1 MSDLSTGNAST
12 RPTCQQRT
20 RNVPATELS
29 CKQKGSLEA
38 SIRQTH
44 RVGVKRLPLSAA
56 CPVSTAA
63 PTTTMVNHDEKGPY
77 SLASALDAKMDHP
90 SRGNCVVISSE
101 PSVVPLLNAGSAKRP
116 RMANPGETLTQPQQL
131 LSQLP
136 HKEPPGH
143 QDHATLSVILVSQ
156 QASTPATPAP
166 ANLLPTAI
174 AGTCMT
180 MCGITR
186 TEACIRLDDAVL
198 EAPVVL
204 SMPPSEAMVAMDSEA
219 QGEPTTAVPSTGP
232 ACTSHTSVTRCEPHS
247 YPLADAVQV
256 SMTPTSAYAGSDT
269 ANISAP
275 TADIGGGGCFVGCS
289 PGMKLYMRLVGEASE
304 DVAGVEHQRVGE
316 GSRVWIKMA
325 GYCHWPAVVFSL
337 RYCRKS
343 EIPDLLASY
352 QPGRTLVHFYGSH
365 DHVWASPSSLTPWIT
380 DQKVRL
386 AALKAAARSSRVA
399 ASTLAELTGSLGIN
413 AASDPTRE
421 LARVVQMREAA
432 LGRPNMKR
440 SGSRGGGGHGN
451 KLVCGACGEGGSQ
464 ITCTSCRTAFH
475 TLCLPQPDVSPEHM
489 LAAAA
494 MEATLQTAAQAMS
507 EQQLQKQPPTH
518 QPQRPFLQQKAVWT
532 CGACQRQNELQGTV
546 RLNLMPHVTGA
557 RPEAGNPRARRRE
570 AVGGAGGVGCAATPS
585 SSGSR
590 DGIVNPQRPQ
600 GGQQQIGTQHTELL
614 ALYEWLLDKDAALEA
629 AAAAASKG
637 GDKKTGS
644 PGKMKEAA
652 AEAMDA
658 VLVPG
663 KDEPDESVFTAAE
676 QQQSRGPTAVTAT
689 SAVLQPLPGTRLWV
703 KTPGYCHWPAVVFS
717 LRYCRK
723 SEIPDLL
730 ASYQPGCTLV
740 HFYGEHNHAWLP
752 DTEVA
757 ALAAAAANP
766 REEQERREGL
776 VSWTSKRKKGALS
789 GHMALAELDGPGK
802 TVHKPLGR
810 ETMDGGTAASA
821 ASPVTFDSAIV
832 DDKAAVSIDAAAAVS
847 GAGRLK
853 TPLPLFNTF
862 TSSISDDPRREI
874 LRVVALRE
882 ARLAEEEERREQ
894 AAWEMML
901 NGVREG
907 AHTGITSRRGGG
919 SGSGSGLG
927 DPCSSASLAVGGT
940 SMGSRYR
947 SKVHETGVSGWRS
960 RLMVCAACEEP
971 GGQVICLNCR
981 RAYHTLCLTPRWLS
995 PVYMPPQQ
1003 RWKCACCGNENELQQ
1018 SSSGNQDGSGRTQE
1032 EERMGLTPDWIIM
1045 AGAFKVFQLPRP
1057 TAAAP
1062 YIRGLLDPCTNSKAN
1077 PNIPAEKLYDKEDDG
1092 LRLSNS
1098 WAGYYVI
1105 LNPEYT
1111 SQTQWR
1117 FVNRAIDEVENG
1129 SVPAVL
1135 LLCRNSTDTAY
1146 FQRLRPYPRVM
1157 LRRTSARFKDYD
1169 KTPIGFGV
1177 AVFCI
1182 APRGPARAP
1191 LYQRFVAAFGDWGEP
1206 NIPIDAAFVD
1216 SPAFLDLLDRLA
1228 DHTTRHMR
1236 DTWVQCSA
1244 CRKWRIVPYEVYR
1257 LLDQQPQQQQEKNKL
1272 QEWVNGNNTGNDV
1285 PVLQDEGVEA
1295 VIHDVM
1301 GQRRLA
1307 GVWTCSQLGAG
1318 LGCASPQSRIEAA
1331 GVQYA
1336 RQRVSQRPSHRGDA
1350 AEPQLPRWQQ
1360 RQQQAT
1366 KEEGGCIA
1374 HWEQQQGLGISQV
1387 LRPGAEQRLVL
1398 HNEPLAGGLPLD
1410 PWSLTVAGLLPPA
1423 AVVNGCD
1430 G

>member
-1 MSDLSTGNAST
+1 MDRVAT
-12 RPTCQQRT
+12 RYRSRQRT
-20 RNVPATELS
+20 VNLQLSDKQDDTLPENKRRIRRNS
-29 CKQKGSLEA
+29 S
-38 SIRQTH
+38 
-44 RVGVKRLPLSAA
+44 KRSQQSAA
-56 CPVSTAA
+56 CVMHYAEPTSHKESKECRGPCPVDNMIQDNTHISAAFSSCTCQFPLLIGTDKRQRTDSPGRALLGQQLQRSPPLETEEAPQGQVNHPLSSATTVTQQALTPVITPPPETFPVVPAAA
-63 PTTTMVNHDEKGPY
+63 PCTASCEMLGAEQFSSPGGVALETTAVSAVTPSETTVVVNHDAVGEAPAAVRVSDAANVSPANNNLTATISTSATY
-77 SLASALDAKMDHP
+77 SH
-90 SRGNCVVISSE
+90 
-101 PSVVPLLNAGSAKRP
+101 
-116 RMANPGETLTQPQQL
+116 
-131 LSQLP
+131 
-136 HKEPPGH
+136 
-143 QDHATLSVILVSQ
+143 
-156 QASTPATPAP
+156 AST
-166 ANLLPTAI
+166 N
-174 AGTCMT
+174 
-180 MCGITR
+180 
-186 TEACIRLDDAVL
+186 V
-198 EAPVVL
+198 
-204 SMPPSEAMVAMDSEA
+204 
-219 QGEPTTAVPSTGP
+219 
-232 ACTSHTSVTRCEPHS
+232 
-247 YPLADAVQV
+247 VQV
-256 SMTPTSAYAGSDT
+256 SVSLTGAYAISGAPAAITPTVCVAGSNVF
-269 ANISAP
+269 A
-275 TADIGGGGCFVGCS
+275 GGS
-289 PGMKLYMRLVGEASE
+289 EDMALYRRLVGEASE
-304 DVAGVEHQRVGE
+304 GFAGSECQRIDE

-365 DHVWASPSSLTPWIT
+365 DHVWASPFSLSSWMT
-380 DQKVRL
+380 DREVRL
-386 AALKAAARSSRVA
+386 AALKATARSSRVA

-432 LGRPNMKR
+432 LGRPNMKG

-464 ITCTSCRTAFH
+464 ITCTSCRKAFH
-475 TLCLPQPDVSPEHM
+475 TLCLPQPDISPQHM
-489 LAAAA
+489 LAVAA
-494 MEATLQTAAQAMS
+494 MEATLQAAAQATS
-507 EQQLQKQPPTH
+507 EQQLQQQPPPH
-518 QPQRPFLQQKAVWT
+518 HPRRPFQHQMAVWT
-532 CGACQRQNELQGTV
+532 CGACGMQNELKGTFPI
-546 RLNLMPHVTGA
+546 NLMPHITGA
-557 RPEAGNPRARRRE
+557 RLEAGNPRTRGRE
-570 AVGGAGGVGCAATPS
+570 AVGGAGGVGGAATPS

-590 DGIVNPQRPQ
+590 DDIFNPQRPQ
-600 GGQQQIGTQHTELL
+600 GGQQQIRGTQHTELL

-629 AAAAASKG
+629 AAAASKG

-652 AEAMDA
+652 AEAMNDA
-658 VLVPG
+658 HVPE
-663 KDEPDESVFTAAE
+663 KDKPDEFVFKAAE
-676 QQQSRGPTAVTAT
+676 QQQSRGPTAATGT

-730 ASYQPGCTLV
+730 ASYQPGRTLV

-752 DTEVA
+752 DAEVA
-757 ALAAAAANP
+757 ALAVAAANP

-776 VSWTSKRKKGALS
+776 VAWTSRRKKGALS
-789 GHMALAELDGPGK
+789 GHIALAELDGPGQTAHQPPK
-802 TVHKPLGR
+802 R

-821 ASPVTFDSAIV
+821 ASPVAFDSAIIA
-832 DDKAAVSIDAAAAVS
+832 DKVAVSNDAAAAVS

-907 AHTGITSRRGGG
+907 AHTGITSRRGSG

-940 SMGSRYR
+940 STGSRYR

-960 RLMVCAACEEP
+960 LLMVCAACEEP

-1003 RWKCACCGNENELQQ
+1003 RWNCACCGNENELQQ

-1032 EERMGLTPDWIIM
+1032 EERMGLTPDWIIV

-1057 TAAAP
+1057 TASAP

-1129 SVPAVL
+1129 SVPAVM

-1157 LRRTSARFKDYD
+1157 LRRTSAMFKDYD

-1191 LYQRFVAAFGDWGEP
+1191 LYQRFVATFGDWGEP

-1216 SPAFLDLLDRLA
+1216 SPAFLELLDRLA

-1244 CRKWRIVPYEVYR
+1244 CQKWRIVPYEVYR
-1257 LLDQQPQQQQEKNKL
+1257 LLDGQTPPPQQQQRQEQNEL
-1272 QEWVNGNNTGNDV
+1272 QEQEDGAN
-1285 PVLQDEGVEA
+1285 EGDHMQLLLGEHGVA
-1295 VIHDVM
+1295 VMQGVV
-1301 GQRRLA
+1301 GRRRPA
-1307 GVWTCSQLGAG
+1307 GAWTCSQLGPG
-1318 LGCASPQSRIEAA
+1318 SGCDRPQSRVEAA
-1331 GVQYA
+1331 GVQYV
-1336 RQRVSQRPSHRGDA
+1336 RQRGSQRASHRVEA
-1350 AEPQLPRWQQ
+1350 AEPEPCVGWSMD
-1360 RQQQAT
+1360 ACT
-1366 KEEGGCIA
+1366 DNYKVE
-1374 HWEQQQGLGISQV
+1374 HEQPKGYESEKNQV
-1387 LRPGAEQRLVL
+1387 APGTA
-1398 HNEPLAGGLPLD
+1398 
-1410 PWSLTVAGLLPPA
+1410 
-1423 AVVNGCD
+1423 
-1430 G
+1430 